1 VSSPSNTPN
10 AANNLQTA
18 VPLTLVSGGSYR
30 QREAQIAACI
40 DHDQKH
46 AKSVG
51 RVAVLLEGLPEGDLL
66 LSDTQQLHLQRIAP
80 GCFCCIGNLTMRVSL
95 NRALRQRP
103 QHVYLGVASSEHLD
117 NLRLTLQQAPYDQ
130 LLTTD
135 EFISL

>member
-1 VSSPSNTPN
+1 MSSLSNTPN

-30 QREAQIAACI
+30 QREAHIAARI
-40 DHDQKH
+40 ARDQ
-46 AKSVG
+46 ASNTG
-51 RVAVLLEGLPEGDLL
+51 SAFIAVLLEGLPEGDLL
-66 LSDTQQLHLQRIAP
+66 LDNSVQLHLQRIAP

-103 QHVYLGVASSEHLD
+103 QRVYLGVASSEHLD

-130 LLTTD
+130 LLTT
-135 EFISL
+135 EESVSL